1 MVEGIYDKIGMA
13 GVVLAILPFF
23 SLYFFIQTLIYLAW
37 VPRGFRKF
45 RAAFES
51 PAPAVTEE
59 QSRRNP
65 LSSVLWDVLKHQT
78 PRGEVQE
85 EVQYLFQRTFG
96 RTYVAVTVLRLI
108 SVISP
113 LLGLYGT
120 VLGMSKVFR
129 EIGAKAVSVD
139 QSVLANGIW
148 EALIT
153 TIMGLT
159 IAIPTLVFYYLIR
172 LRIRSLMIECIETA
186 RSLIRNSK

>member
-1 MVEGIYDKIGMA
+1 MFEGVYDKIGVA
-13 GVVLAILPFF
+13 GVVLAVLPFF
-23 SLYFFIQTLIYLAW
+23 SLYFFIQPLIYLAW

-45 RAAFES
+45 RMAFERPS
-51 PAPAVTEE
+51 PAVTED
-59 QSRRNP
+59 QARRNP

-78 PRGEVQE
+78 PRGEIQD
-85 EVQYLFQRTFG
+85 EVQYLFQRNFSA
-96 RTYVAVTVLRLI
+96 TYIAVTVLRLI

-120 VLGMSKVFR
+120 VLGISKVFHSM
-129 EIGAKAVSVD
+129 AAQAVAD
-139 QSVLANGIW
+139 QAVLANGIW

-172 LRIRSLMIECIETA
+172 LRIRSLMIECIESA
-186 RSLIRNSK
+186 RALIINPK

>member
-1 MVEGIYDKIGMA
+1 MFEGIYDKIGMA
-13 GVVLAILPFF
+13 GVVLAFLPFF
-23 SLYFFIQTLIYLAW
+23 SLYFFLQTLIYLAW

-45 RAAFES
+45 RTAFES

-59 QSRRNP
+59 QSRCNP

-108 SVISP
+108 SVVSP

-129 EIGAKAVSVD
+129 EIGAKSMAVD

-153 TIMGLT
+153 TIMGLS

-172 LRIRSLMIECIETA
+172 LRIRSLMIECIESA
-186 RSLIRNSK
+186 RALIRNSK

>member
-129 EIGAKAVSVD
+129 EIGAKAVAVD

>member
-1 MVEGIYDKIGMA
+1 MFDGIYDKIGMA
-13 GVVLAILPFF
+13 GVVLAFLPFF
-23 SLYFFIQTLIYLAW
+23 SLYFFFQSLIYLAW
-37 VPRGFRKF
+37 VPLGFKKF
-45 RAAFES
+45 RLAFES
-51 PAPAVTEE
+51 PAPAVTES
-59 QSRRNP
+59 QARCNP

-120 VLGMSKVFR
+120 VLGISKVFH
-129 EIGAKAVSVD
+129 GMATQVAVD
-139 QSVLANGIW
+139 QTVLANGIW

-159 IAIPTLVFYYLIR
+159 IAIPTLVFYYLVR

-186 RSLIRNSK
+186 RSLQRNLK

>member
-1 MVEGIYDKIGMA
+1 MFVGLYDKIGMA
-13 GVVLAILPFF
+13 GVVLAFLPFF
-23 SLYFFIQTLIYLAW
+23 SLYFFFQSLIYLAW

-45 RAAFES
+45 RAAFEK
-51 PAPAVTEE
+51 PEPAVTEE
-59 QSRRNP
+59 QSRTNP

-120 VLGMSKVFR
+120 VLGISKVFH
-129 EIGAKAVSVD
+129 GMSAQAVAD

-172 LRIRSLMIECIETA
+172 LRIRSLMIECIESA
-186 RSLIRNSK
+186 RSLIRNVK